1 MRQIF
6 EDAEHVRKHNVFGI
20 QTGVA
25 VSFLVKRHRTQGCRI
40 FYARRPEIETAEDK
54 LAFIGGATLAAL
66 PNFLK
71 KRSFGA
77 RQYQLSLV
85 PASRPRLF
93 TVGSSGCT
101 ASVQAKSLNS
111 MPASIRFGVQ
121 LQAAR

>member
-1 MRQIF
+1 LS
-6 EDAEHVRKHNVFGI
+6 A
-20 QTGVA
+20 
-25 VSFLVKRHRTQGCRI
+25 
-40 FYARRPEIETAEDK
+40 
-54 LAFIGGATLAAL
+54 GGATLAAL

-101 ASVQAKSLNS
+101 ASVQAK
-111 MPASIRFGVQ
+111 A
-121 LQAAR
+121 